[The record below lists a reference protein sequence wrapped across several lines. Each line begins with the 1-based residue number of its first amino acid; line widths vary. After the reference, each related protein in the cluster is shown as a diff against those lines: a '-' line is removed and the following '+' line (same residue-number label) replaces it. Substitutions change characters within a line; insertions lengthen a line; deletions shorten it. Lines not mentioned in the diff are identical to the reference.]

1 MRLASLVALLT
12 LALPRLAL
20 ACASCISSPY
30 GDRSYNLA
38 YIGLILTPFALMLAI
53 GGVFTGCWW
62 AQRRSAGPT
71 RRRRHAGDDDS
82 TDPLNEETT

>member
-1 MRLASLVALLT
+1 MTLAALVTLLIVAL
-12 LALPRLAL
+12 PDLAL

-38 YIGLILTPFALMLAI
+38 YLGLILTPFAVALAI

-62 AQRRSAGPT
+62 A
-71 RRRRHAGDDDS
+71 RRRHRREQT

>member
-1 MRLASLVALLT
+1 MRVTGLATLLL
-12 LALPRLAL
+12 LALPGLAL
-20 ACASCISSPY
+20 ACATCISSPY

-38 YIGLILTPFALMLAI
+38 YIGLILTPFAVALAI

-71 RRRRHAGDDDS
+71 RRRHADDS
-82 TDPLNEETT
+82 IDPITEETT